1 MYNRGSGTMNKFVYL
16 LLAIIAGIV
25 IYRYRY
31 RVVNALLSVRILQ
44 KWFVRSSMS
53 VPFVRNAMISQIL
66 R

>member
-1 MYNRGSGTMNKFVYL
+1 MNKFVYL
-16 LLAIIAGIV
+16 LLAIIAGIAV
-25 IYRYRY
+25 YRYRY
-31 RVVNALLSVRILQ
+31 RVVNALLSIRILQ